1 VRGTIVTE
9 RPPLLAR
16 LVYGAALWLALPA
29 VWARL
34 VWRGH
39 TDPAYRLRRGE
50 RFGWLPADVPK
61 GPVWFHT
68 VSAGE
73 TIAAAPLIRALKA
86 EFPEVPFLVTTM
98 TPTGSAQVRRLLPA
112 DVAHC
117 YAPYDFGFAVRR
129 FLARVQPRLLV
140 LMETE
145 LWPNLIGATAD
156 RNVPVVAINA
166 RLSERSAR
174 GYARIGWLTRP
185 MLRRLQWIACQYP
198 DHVERFRSLG
208 AAAERVEAM
217 GSVKFDLVLPRDHT
231 ARVAA
236 LRAEWRIGERPVWI
250 AASTHPGEDEIV
262 LAAHRALVARQ
273 PSAALVLVP
282 RHPERSDAVA
292 RLAARAGFEVCR
304 LSAGAAHSVRFDVLV
319 GDTMGELL
327 YLYGLARV
335 AFVGGSL
342 AAVGGH
348 NPIEPAA
355 LGLPVLMGPHQFNFT
370 DVVRRFAETGSLQTV
385 RDETGL
391 AAALER
397 LLSDDQLCDR
407 LGAAARQVLAV
418 NGGASERLLARLRAE
433 IRRAAVTKPVS

>member
-1 VRGTIVTE
+1 
-9 RPPLLAR
+9 LLAR

-39 TDPAYRLRRGE
+39 ADPAYQPRRSE
-50 RFGWLPADVPK
+50 RFGRVPADVPE
-61 GPVWFHT
+61 GPIWFHT

-73 TIAAAPLIRALKA
+73 TIAAAPLIRALRA
-86 EFPEVPFLVTTM
+86 EFPDVPFLVTTM
-98 TPTGSAQVRRLLPA
+98 TPTGSAQVARLLPA
-112 DVAHC
+112 GVAHC

-174 GYARIGWLTRP
+174 GYARIRWLTRP
-185 MLRRLQWIACQYP
+185 MLQRLAWIACQYP

-208 AAAERVEAM
+208 APAERVEAT
-217 GSVKFDLVLPRDHT
+217 GSVKFDLVLPRDHA

-236 LRAEWRIGERPVWI
+236 LRAGWRIGERPVWI
-250 AASTHPGEDEIV
+250 AASTHPGEDEVV
-262 LAAHRALVARQ
+262 LAAHRALTARL
-273 PSAALVLVP
+273 PNAALVLVP
-282 RHPERSDAVA
+282 RHPERSEAVA
-292 RLAARAGFEVCR
+292 VLAARAGFEVCR
-304 LSAGAAHSVRFDVLV
+304 LSAGAPASGRFDILL
-319 GDTMGELL
+319 GDVMGELL

-342 AAVGGH
+342 AATGGH

-355 LGLPVLMGPHQFNFT
+355 LGLPVLMGPHQFNFA
-370 DVVRRFAETGSLQTV
+370 DVTQRFAEAGSLQTI
-385 RDETGL
+385 RDDAGL
-391 AAALER
+391 VAAVAR
-397 LLSDDQLCDR
+397 LLSDDELCGR
-407 LGAAARQVLAV
+407 LGAAARQVVAM
-418 NGGASERLLARLRAE
+418 NGGASERLLARLRTE
-433 IRRAAVTKPVS
+433 IRRAAVTKPGR